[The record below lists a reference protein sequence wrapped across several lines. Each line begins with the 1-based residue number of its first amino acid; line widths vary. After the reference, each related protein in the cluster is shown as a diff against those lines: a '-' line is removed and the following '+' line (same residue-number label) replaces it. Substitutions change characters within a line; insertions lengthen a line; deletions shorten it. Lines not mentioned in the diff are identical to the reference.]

1 MMRFLAAIQ
10 HSRFRS
16 IAQIRNSIV
25 NFPRKNQKNFFSHAH
40 FKLPKSLRNSGRM
53 HFLTPCTGS
62 VKMSDV
68 TLFFIFL

>member
-16 IAQIRNSIV
+16 VAQIRKCVVKN
-25 NFPRKNQKNFFSHAH
+25 PRKNQKNFFSHAH
-40 FKLPKSLRNSGRM
+40 FKLPKSLRNPGRM
-53 HFLTPCTGS
+53 HFPTPCTDF
-62 VKMSDV
+62 VKMSGA